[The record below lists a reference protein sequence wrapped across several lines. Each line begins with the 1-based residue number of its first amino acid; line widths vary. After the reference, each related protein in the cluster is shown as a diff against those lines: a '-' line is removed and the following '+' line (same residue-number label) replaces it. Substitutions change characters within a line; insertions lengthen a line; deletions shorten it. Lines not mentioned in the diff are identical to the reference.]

1 MITDRRHF
9 ARKKRGGRKAGS
21 RMDCTAAERRISSF
35 LSGDLDE
42 RDTEEFVGHIEQCE
56 ACMEELAIQYLI
68 SEGMHRLEDGG
79 AFDLNKEL
87 NDMLV
92 WTKRRVHH
100 KKIFDRV
107 MFCAEIA
114 AVAGSFLLSFF
125 VLY

>member
-1 MITDRRHF
+1 
-9 ARKKRGGRKAGS
+9 
-21 RMDCTAAERRISSF
+21 MDCTSAERKIGSF
-35 LSGDLDE
+35 LSGELDE
-42 RDTEEFVGHIEQCE
+42 RDTEEFVGHIEQCG

-87 NDMLV
+87 KEMLL
-92 WTKRRVHH
+92 WTKRRVHR
-100 KKIFDRV
+100 KKILDRV
-107 MFCAEIA
+107 LFCAEIA

>member
-1 MITDRRHF
+1 MRD
-9 ARKKRGGRKAGS
+9 RKAGNG
-21 RMDCTAAERRISSF
+21 MDCTTAERRISFF
-35 LSGDLDE
+35 LAGELDE

-87 NDMLV
+87 KEMLL
-92 WTKRRVHH
+92 WTKKRVRRQKRLDLVL
-100 KKIFDRV
+100 
-107 MFCAEIA
+107 FCAEIA